1 MTAPSLP
8 RRRVRHRLA
17 EAILDA
23 LHDQVARRAL
33 ARLAGDEMA
42 AREWLGP
49 HEAGQVDAV
58 KARAQ
63 RACAMLEGAP
73 LGASAGTLSDAL
85 EDAAL
90 LFDAGLFFECHE
102 LLEPHWRQA
111 SGQAREA
118 LQGLIQIAVGYQ
130 HRADGNALG
139 AHALLGEGVTR
150 VRGRHLG
157 GMSLD
162 EFAEAVAET
171 IGSTAAGAE
180 TPRVVPRFPRA
191 SARLTS
197 AAATPPP

>member
-1 MTAPSLP
+1 VIPTLP
-8 RRRVRHRLA
+8 LRLRNRLA
-17 EAILDA
+17 GTILAA
-23 LHDQVARRAL
+23 LHDRQARRELIALADAGAHDWLKADETRWARPLVARARAASAAL
-33 ARLAGDEMA
+33 ADRPPLA
-42 AREWLGP
+42 
-49 HEAGQVDAV
+49 HEADLGQ
-58 KARAQ
+58 
-63 RACAMLEGAP
+63 
-73 LGASAGTLSDAL
+73 AL
-85 EDAAL
+85 QAAAA
-90 LFDAGLFFECHE
+90 LFDAGLYFEVHE
-102 LLEPHWRQA
+102 VLEPHWVAAR
-111 SGQAREA
+111 GETREA